1 MQETQKTPDIPII
14 YQDHYLLVVN
24 KPAGLVIHPTYKH
37 ADGTMWDAILA
48 ALARQGGDDWQPAEL
63 PDKPGW
69 ERAPSHVREMLR
81 EQQRLKYI
89 REEGLLPR
97 PCLLHRL
104 DKDTSGIVALARTER
119 ARRHLSRQF
128 QDHTIVKRYLA
139 VVGRDAPGWASAR
152 APLQVSG
159 LTAGGKSI
167 EDCAGMLWTVGG
179 EITIDGPLQRDQDDR
194 RRCIVGPQGQQAITL
209 VKTLAAN
216 NAYAML
222 EVRPV
227 TGRTHQIRAHL
238 AAVGYAIVGDK
249 TYGRSPGEGAP
260 EAALSTAI
268 PSRSQPGT
276 ARLPRQYAQH
286 VCRATGRRPG
296 RVAAEIFPGRDGGYQ
311 CKVGH
316 TRLIA
321 APLLD

>member
-1 MQETQKTPDIPII
+1 MDIQESREVPDIPII

-48 ALARQGGDDWQPAEL
+48 ALAQQESDDWQPAEL

-69 ERAPSHVREMLR
+69 ERAPSHIREMLR

-128 QDHTIVKRYLA
+128 QDHSIVKRYLA
-139 VVGRDAPGWASAR
+139 VVGRSAPGWASPR
-152 APLQVSG
+152 TPLKVSR
-159 LTAGGKSI
+159 LTTGGQTL
-167 EDCAGMLWTVGG
+167 EACADMLWTVDS

-194 RRCIVGPQGQQAITL
+194 RRSIVGPQGQHAITL

-216 NAYAML
+216 DTYAML
-222 EVRPV
+222 DVRPV

-238 AAVGYAIVGDK
+238 AAAGYAIVGDK
-249 TYGRSPGEGAP
+249 TYGLPGGEGGP
-260 EAALSTAI
+260 EAALSRQFLHAH
-268 PSRSQPGT
+268 SLELRSYHDNT
-276 ARLPRQYAQH
+276 LRTF
-286 VCRATGRRPG
+286 V
-296 RVAAEIFPGRDGGYQ
+296 
-311 CKVGH
+311 
-316 TRLIA
+316 
-321 APLLD
+321 APLPVDLAAWLAKFFPAGMEAVYARQSIFDG